1 MISVGIDVS
10 KEKSTICIL
19 KPYGE
24 LVSSPFEINHTEK
37 ELSEVSSMLKRFD
50 DEVRIVME
58 ATGGY
63 HFPILQY
70 LVEQNLYVC
79 VVNPL
84 LMKKYASTILRK
96 GKTDKLDSIKIA
108 NYGIDNWYHLKKFE
122 VNEEKYEQ
130 LRFLGRQYAHYM
142 KLKIDSKLELTNI
155 LDRTMPKIKTLL
167 KNRGDNPEKDK
178 LNDFVEEYWHFDNIT
193 SKSEEEFIE
202 SYLEWA
208 KNKGYHQ
215 SKAKAISIYALAKE
229 GIPTLSSKIPL
240 TKIMFLESVRV
251 VKEIDKTLD
260 KILTQMQE
268 IAKSLKEY
276 SIVRSMNGVGDKLA
290 PRLMAEIGDVRRFH
304 SGKALIAYAG
314 IDAPPF
320 QSGLFNSTHRKISK
334 RGSSTLRKTGYE
346 VMKCLKTSKPQD
358 DAVYGVR
365 IDIWTHLMRE
375 CIIDYVH

>member
-24 LVSSPFEINHTEK
+24 IVSSPFEINHTEK

-108 NYGIDNWYHLKKFE
+108 NYGIDNWYHLEKFE
-122 VNEEKYEQ
+122 INEEKYEQ

-142 KLKIDSKLELTNI
+142 KLKIDSKLALTNI

-167 KNRGDNPEKDK
+167 KNRCDNPEMDK
-178 LNDFVEEYWHFDNIT
+178 LKV
-193 SKSEEEFIE
+193 K
-202 SYLEWA
+202 
-208 KNKGYHQ
+208 KN
-215 SKAKAISIYALAKE
+215 L
-229 GIPTLSSKIPL
+229 
-240 TKIMFLESVRV
+240 
-251 VKEIDKTLD
+251 
-260 KILTQMQE
+260 
-268 IAKSLKEY
+268 
-276 SIVRSMNGVGDKLA
+276 
-290 PRLMAEIGDVRRFH
+290 
-304 SGKALIAYAG
+304 
-314 IDAPPF
+314 
-320 QSGLFNSTHRKISK
+320 
-334 RGSSTLRKTGYE
+334 
-346 VMKCLKTSKPQD
+346 
-358 DAVYGVR
+358 
-365 IDIWTHLMRE
+365 
-375 CIIDYVH
+375 